1 MDYKQVIDYNR
12 GVVKNV
18 HPSGVAVY
26 MYVDTPGVFINAFGT
41 EVTVELAKSSGF
53 DTDPLLRKRAYNE
66 RVNEAMANIEAEM
79 TSGEARREPVMERD
93 GFKVLDIGLGRHD
106 IEDPDG
112 NKLNTLPMPLE
123 QAELLF
129 NQLAPKDGSPVEVSS
144 STPEPEDEVLPE
156 DPDPMDEPEPVSEP
170 EPKVTSLAKGK
181 SDG

>member
-1 MDYKQVIDYNR
+1 MANNQVIDYDR
-12 GVVKNV
+12 GVIKNV

-41 EVTVELAKSSGF
+41 EVDVELAKSSGF
-53 DTDPLLRKRAYNE
+53 DTEPLLRKRIYNE
-66 RVNEAMANIEAEM
+66 RVSEAMENIEAEM
-79 TSGEARREPVMERD
+79 VTGEAKREPIMERD

-129 NQLAPKDGSPVEVSS
+129 NQLAPKDEATEDPE
-144 STPEPEDEVLPE
+144 PEPEDDVLPE
-156 DPDPMDEPEPVSEP
+156 DPDPMDEPEPTAVI
-170 EPKVTSLAKGK
+170 KSLAKEP
-181 SDG
+181 SDGKA